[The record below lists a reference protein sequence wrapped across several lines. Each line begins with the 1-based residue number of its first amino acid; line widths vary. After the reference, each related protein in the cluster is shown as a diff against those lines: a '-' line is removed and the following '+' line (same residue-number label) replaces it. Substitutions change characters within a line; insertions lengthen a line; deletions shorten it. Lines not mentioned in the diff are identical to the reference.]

1 MKCFSI
7 LKPAYFSMWNTL
19 GFRLIVLLVS
29 PLDKPVLLH
38 SSSSPVTLLRQLCKL
53 SFRMCVS
60 TPQAD
65 ALPNAT
71 NLLSLGFLRFFFLED
86 DAINLLLESNSIK
99 DLLKTLGPE
108 QIDTT
113 CRGTPLQAGTRVS
126 QHGPCG
132 EPAIFLHRAI
142 SGNKSC
148 WGAWLLETSV
158 MNTTWVSLSLQKQQ
172 YRLFA
177 VIPWRM
183 VLGNYFKK

>member
-7 LKPAYFSMWNTL
+7 LKPAYFSMWDTL

-132 EPAIFLHRAI
+132 EPAVFLHRAI
-142 SGNKSC
+142 SRNKSC